1 MVFDE
6 KTLEYIK
13 TIRDGDFDLFSDYM
27 INDVLNRSP
36 VKKTGSILAILAKLE
51 CRFLDFCPGICNLKD
66 PSACQYLEG
75 ENNTRRIYITKKIIA
90 DELRQSLTKINKK
103 RRSWKSEVPVPTV
116 NTTFDNWMKLCTDAK
131 FVKVAALPIK
141 LKKTSVTPN
150 HYFLTPE
157 GLEQIHKW
165 YLRSLF
171 IREGEPEEPEFMRM
185 K

>member
-13 TIRDGDFDLFSDYM
+13 TIRDSDFDLFSDYM

-36 VKKTGSILAILAKLE
+36 VKRVGTILAILAKLE

-66 PSACQYLEG
+66 PTACQYLVG

-90 DELRQSLTKINKK
+90 NEIIQSLTKINEEKAN
-103 RRSWKSEVPVPTV
+103 WKNKAPVPGE
-116 NTTFDNWMKLCTDAK
+116 TTFDNWMKLCTDAK
-131 FVKVAALPIK
+131 FVKFNALPIE
-141 LKKTSVTPN
+141 LKETAVTPN

-157 GLEQIHKW
+157 GFEEIHKW
-165 YLRSLF
+165 YLHHLF
-171 IREGEPEEPEFMRM
+171 YRDKPEEPEFMRM